1 MNTFTPERTII
12 CHTIEFHYRP
22 GLKTV
27 TTVLNVKRF
36 LEKLNNLEANRNPTM
51 LSTTGEE

>member
-1 MNTFTPERTII
+1 MTTFTQEQTII

-27 TTVLNVKRF
+27 TTVLNVKRH
-36 LEKLNNLEANRNPTM
+36 LEKMRNLEANRKPAM
-51 LSTTGEE
+51 ISSTGEE